1 MTRTMITR
9 RMIRMKLRSHDDAT
23 NLDMLLQMR
32 PSTAARSKIDPLCRA
47 KQKAVSLKLRLDP
60 KYFENPKLF
69 QLNKQLRGIRS
80 YLKY

>member
-1 MTRTMITR
+1 MITR
-9 RMIRMKLRSHDDAT
+9 RMTRMKLRSHDDAT
-23 NLDMLLQMR
+23 NIDMLLQMR
-32 PSTAARSKIDPLCRA
+32 QSIAARSKLDPLCKA